1 MKDILVPIIISI
13 VSSNAFFAFIQFLIT
28 RKDKDNKKYKDI
40 EDRFNKIDERMKYL
54 DQGNIR
60 LQILVLIHLYPERS
74 EEIIKLAKKYFVDF
88 KGNYY
93 VTSIFKQY
101 LDDNKL
107 IYPPWFINYKD
118 NN

>member
-1 MKDILVPIIISI
+1 MKDMLVPIIIA
-13 VSSNAFFAFIQFLIT
+13 VVGSNALFGFIQFLIN
-28 RKDKDNKKYKDI
+28 RKDSNNKKFTEVSEKFDKL
-40 EDRFNKIDERMKYL
+40 ESKINYL

-60 LQILVLIHLYPERS
+60 LQILVLIHLYPQRS

-93 VTSIFKQY
+93 VTGIFKQY

-107 IYPPWFINYKD
+107 IYPQWFMEYKE